1 MTTFG
6 PLTNLALAFHYDY
19 RVKDIG
25 AANLLGGQYTGVG
38 NVMNEHSAEANFH
51 FDPQA
56 AHIIIHVSI
65 YLKDRTFKIT
75 YTSRQSS
82 VFYRSIGS
90 LAYKLPR
97 NNHLLTSTRGL

>member
-1 MTTFG
+1 M
-6 PLTNLALAFHYDY
+6 TNLALAFHYDY

-56 AHIIIHVSI
+56 AHIIIHVGI
-65 YLKDRTFKIT
+65 YPKDRTFKTT
-75 YTSRQSS
+75 YTSHQSS
-82 VFYRSIGS
+82 VFYRSTGS
-90 LAYKLPR
+90 LAYKLL
-97 NNHLLTSTRGL
+97 NTNLQWTSTSGP